1 MKKKQSIIA
10 VALIGSALFFVSASL
25 TSAQTS
31 GGGVSGTQKVSTS
44 TTTNTPKVL
53 AAMER
58 IRTRANKEIDRRL
71 EALNK
76 VTTRIGEMERIS
88 ANAKTSL
95 INVMQVQTT
104 TLNTLREKI
113 AGDTNIEV
121 LRADV
126 QSITKSY
133 RIFALVIPQGHII
146 AAADRTIEIA
156 SALEDVG
163 TKLGIRITEAQVEG
177 NDVSALT
184 ALLNDF
190 TAKIAD
196 AKMQAQVAIDGV
208 AGLVPDLGDKAHMTA
223 NTEALKSARTNIQ
236 TAHADFVAAHKNAKM
251 IIEKLKEI
259 KKAESGVT
267 ASSTVAQ

>member
-1 MKKKQSIIA
+1 
-10 VALIGSALFFVSASL
+10 
-25 TSAQTS
+25 
-31 GGGVSGTQKVSTS
+31 
-44 TTTNTPKVL
+44 
-53 AAMER
+53 
-58 IRTRANKEIDRRL
+58 
-71 EALNK
+71 
-76 VTTRIGEMERIS
+76 
-88 ANAKTSL
+88 
-95 INVMQVQTT
+95 MQVQTT